1 LILLRINFMVWCLIV
16 VALFVLTYL
25 FFHELIHYIHLLI
38 LKGNLEEVCFVG
50 FMPDG
55 NRVGWVK
62 GDSYYYFTGDASLYE
77 FFVEIVAFC
86 VTSLIFFLFL
96 RKKTEVI

>member
-1 LILLRINFMVWCLIV
+1 V

-50 FMPDG
+50 FMSDG
-55 NRVGWVK
+55 RVGWVK
-62 GDSYYYFTGDASLYE
+62 GNSYYYFAGDVSMYE
-77 FFVEIVAFC
+77 LFVEAVALGI
-86 VTSLIFFLFL
+86 TSLIFFLFL
-96 RKKTEVI
+96 SKRTEVV